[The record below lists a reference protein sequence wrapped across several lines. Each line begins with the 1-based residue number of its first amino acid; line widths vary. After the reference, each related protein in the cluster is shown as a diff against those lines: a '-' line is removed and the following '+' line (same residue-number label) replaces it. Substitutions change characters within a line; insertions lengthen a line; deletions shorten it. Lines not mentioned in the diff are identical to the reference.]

1 MHLLAVDDDP
11 SILELLQA
19 LIQFSTEHT
28 VETASCAADALN
40 LLAQT
45 KAKAFDCFL
54 MDIQMPGTD
63 GIALCKI
70 LRSQPNHKQT
80 PILMLTAM
88 SDKSYIN
95 RAYSAGANDFITKPF
110 DIVDLRERLGLMDRY
125 LAGGEK
131 QAEMPE
137 NRSLREAGIAEKIS
151 ITLKLGKERIRMG
164 YALPATAMA
173 W

>member
-1 MHLLAVDDDP
+1 
-11 SILELLQA
+11 
-19 LIQFSTEHT
+19 
-28 VETASCAADALN
+28 
-40 LLAQT
+40 
-45 KAKAFDCFL
+45 
-54 MDIQMPGTD
+54 
-63 GIALCKI
+63 
-70 LRSQPNHKQT
+70 
-80 PILMLTAM
+80 MLTAM

-137 NRSLREAGIAEKIS
+137 NRSIREASIAEKIS

-164 YALPATAMA
+164 YALPATAVA